1 MLLVQLMFDDIHIH
15 VIVAVVIFVSGP
27 QASYEWSRSGFV
39 SSAAAHVPAW
49 HEAWHHQNSSRLQV
63 SNVDCDTDQLINES
77 EADEVILSEEYLRE
91 TCSMQLFVSSVT
103 VMLWK

>member
-1 MLLVQLMFDDIHIH
+1 M
-15 VIVAVVIFVSGP
+15 
-27 QASYEWSRSGFV
+27 
-39 SSAAAHVPAW
+39 
-49 HEAWHHQNSSRLQV
+49 